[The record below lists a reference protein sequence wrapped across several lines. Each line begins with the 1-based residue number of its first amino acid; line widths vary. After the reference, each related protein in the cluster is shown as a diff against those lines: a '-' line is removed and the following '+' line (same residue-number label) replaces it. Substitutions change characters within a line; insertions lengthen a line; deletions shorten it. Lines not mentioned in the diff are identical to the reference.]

1 MTSPHRDSKDVSE
14 KDEINMEHVDG
25 IQPSNSNPQNSDFK
39 DSRDILW
46 SRIDE
51 QSTLIYTLKKRA
63 DETLVR
69 YQALQQVNSDL
80 EDQLALCQKELED
93 ERKRADM
100 LKSRF
105 TDLAANNQGIIHFM
119 EEHKNQN
126 MELKEEVKRLQLE
139 NDSLF
144 SQKLHDKE
152 MLVKKLLQEN
162 KLLRDKCTAN
172 EQKFS
177 EKIAESESNL
187 REQAVQHRVKE
198 LSLLDQLLDAQ
209 NQQRNAEESCEDLKL
224 KLSEAQEE
232 HALKETSLKETIA
245 HLTCERKK
253 LLDISMERGK
263 SIQEKQEKIQEME
276 TKWKNEEKA
285 KIEAQKRFALD
296 AKAVDIDTRVKY
308 LQNALDKSMSELQKL
323 NEDFDAFKEHSNN
336 LLTQEKNLNQKLRH
350 VIG

>member
-1 MTSPHRDSKDVSE
+1 LVDERGRAQRPGPPSPSSSSSSQLP
-14 KDEINMEHVDG
+14 HVDG

-177 EKIAESESNL
+177 CLMLKINREML
-187 REQAVQHRVKE
+187 RKVVKVDN
-198 LSLLDQLLDAQ
+198 S
-209 NQQRNAEESCEDLKL
+209 L

-263 SIQEKQEKIQEME
+263 SIQEME

-285 KIEAQKRFALD
+285 KIECP
-296 AKAVDIDTRVKY
+296 AKVSMLAFLTIKSQISINFIDI
-308 LQNALDKSMSELQKL
+308 
-323 NEDFDAFKEHSNN
+323 
-336 LLTQEKNLNQKLRH
+336 
-350 VIG
+350 

>member
-14 KDEINMEHVDG
+14 KDEINMEVH
-25 IQPSNSNPQNSDFK
+25 
-39 DSRDILW
+39 SRDILW

-172 EQKFS
+172 EQKF
-177 EKIAESESNL
+177 

-253 LLDISMERGK
+253 LLDISMERGHQ
-263 SIQEKQEKIQEME
+263 SAE
-276 TKWKNEEKA
+276 
-285 KIEAQKRFALD
+285 RLVF
-296 AKAVDIDTRVKY
+296 
-308 LQNALDKSMSELQKL
+308 LQ
-323 NEDFDAFKEHSNN
+323 DFDAFKEHSNN

>member
-1 MTSPHRDSKDVSE
+1 
-14 KDEINMEHVDG
+14 
-25 IQPSNSNPQNSDFK
+25 
-39 DSRDILW
+39 DILW

-51 QSTLIYTLKKRA
+51 QSTLIYTLKRRA

-263 SIQEKQEKIQEME
+263 SIQVNVDFPYKLIL
-276 TKWKNEEKA
+276 KWKKHKHYPTE
-285 KIEAQKRFALD
+285 IFALD